1 MIHFSSKRLCFRKK
15 NSSVNY
21 EIQAPKMSQGA
32 DIIPGFADN
41 IAKQQQE
48 LSQPFGM
55 LTTMFDNLKE
65 DQLV

>member
-1 MIHFSSKRLCFRKK
+1 
-15 NSSVNY
+15 
-21 EIQAPKMSQGA
+21 MSQGA

-41 IAKQQQE
+41 IAKQQKQ